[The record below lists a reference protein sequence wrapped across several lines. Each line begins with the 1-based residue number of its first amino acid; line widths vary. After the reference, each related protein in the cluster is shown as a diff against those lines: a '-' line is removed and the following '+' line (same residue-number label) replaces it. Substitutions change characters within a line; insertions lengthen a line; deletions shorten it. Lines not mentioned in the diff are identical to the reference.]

1 VASRQQHDAWRGVS
15 SAPGVRLVAVVRG
28 QVQGVG
34 YRWFAERQA
43 ASLDLDGWVRNQAD
57 GSVEVVA
64 EGLEPMLEELLVALW
79 EGPAGASVSTI
90 DVRREPAR
98 GNLSGF
104 AIRSGAHRG
113 D

>member
-1 VASRQQHDAWRGVS
+1 MSDES
-15 SAPGVRLVAVVRG
+15 PVRLVALVRG

-34 YRWFAERQA
+34 YRWFTQRQA
-43 ASLDLDGWVRNQAD
+43 QALRVHGWVSNQAD

-64 EGLEPMLEELLVALW
+64 EGPKDALGPLLLALW
-79 EGPAGASVSTI
+79 EGPAGASVGAV
-90 DVRREPAR
+90 DVRHEPAR

-104 AIRSGAHRG
+104 EIRSGAHRG